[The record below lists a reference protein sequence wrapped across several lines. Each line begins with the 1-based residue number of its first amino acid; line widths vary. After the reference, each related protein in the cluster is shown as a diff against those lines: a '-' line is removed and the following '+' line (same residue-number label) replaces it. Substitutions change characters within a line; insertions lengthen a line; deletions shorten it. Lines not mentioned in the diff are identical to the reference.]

1 MDVFVYG
8 ADIYCSKCGQAIRD
22 RLTAQGKAP
31 DNPAAE
37 STYNSDRFPKGPYPD
52 GGGEA
57 DSPQHCGACHM
68 PLENALTA
76 AGVRYALEYLQGAK
90 ARTAILD
97 GWAAQL
103 RDYGL
108 QADQRATLK
117 RYNKLP
123 APAAR

>member
-1 MDVFVYG
+1 
-8 ADIYCSKCGQAIRD
+8 
-22 RLTAQGKAP
+22 
-31 DNPAAE
+31 
-37 STYNSDRFPKGPYPD
+37 
-52 GGGEA
+52 
-57 DSPQHCGACHM
+57 M